1 MRWLGFATECSWSPT
16 PGGPD
21 LCVAQ
26 VLLFMGTNN
35 LLPLECFFTIWVF
48 NMLLMYFVFH
58 SVMFLILGSAKRIQ

>member
-1 MRWLGFATECSWSPT
+1 MRWLGFPQNVLGVQP

-26 VLLFMGTNN
+26 VLLFMGTNK
-35 LLPLECFFTIWVF
+35 LLPLECFFTVWVF
-48 NMLLMYFVFH
+48 NMLLTYFVFH